1 VLRALTVG
9 PLAVLCWFLALL
21 ILALLLP
28 LLLLLGLVG
37 GAGGR
42 RALAAIGRWFLRS
55 FFVRYMPL
63 IRFHRFAE
71 RPSRQDLAG
80 RPPCVFAANHRSWLD
95 ALLALALFPRVVVPV
110 KPEYLRI
117 PVLGSAMRWLGCL
130 PLDGS
135 SPAMVVAAAKES
147 RRAIGA
153 GRSLF
158 VFPEGTRAPGLRL
171 LKFSDVFFRVALD
184 CDVPVVPVLLHS
196 DERYL
201 SPDDERLIPPR
212 RPTWRIR
219 LLEPVQP
226 DRRDRPADIG
236 RQVRRRLAAGLAEL
250 DRAAGLGEDERRPA

>member
-1 VLRALTVG
+1 L
-9 PLAVLCWFLALL
+9 
-21 ILALLLP
+21 
-28 LLLLLGLVG
+28 G

-42 RALAAIGRWFLRS
+42 RALAGIGRWFLGA

-71 RPSRQDLAG
+71 RPARRDLVD

-117 PVLGSAMRWLGCL
+117 PVLGIAMRWLGCL

-135 SPAMVVAAAKES
+135 SPATVIAAVAES
-147 RRAIGA
+147 RRAIES

-171 LKFSDVFFRVALD
+171 LGFSDVFFRVARD
-184 CDVPVVPVLLHS
+184 CGVPVVPVLLHS

-201 SPDDERLIPPR
+201 SPEDERLIPR
-212 RPTWRIR
+212 HLPTWRIR
-219 LLEPVQP
+219 LLEPVEP
-226 DRRDRPADIG
+226 DRRDRAADIG
-236 RQVRRRLAAGLAEL
+236 RQVRRRLTAGLVEL
-250 DRAAGLGEDERRPA
+250 DRAAGLDERSSP